1 MTSPTKDNEKKYKVV
16 IGGVVLPEKSRA
28 EVIEQLATLFHSKL
42 DTMEQLLQG
51 KSVSLTHEY
60 SHEEAEKI
68 CQAIRDAG
76 AECRMEAIGAK
87 QVADEV
93 PDDAPDDAP
102 DEVPDDAP
110 DDVPDEVP
118 DDVPDDSAQQ
128 EAEPGDSSTDAQFSE
143 AQADEPADE
152 SQSDLKSALMR
163 FVAVNTDYYGRK
175 FAKFGDVT
183 RPSFAITWHW
193 PAFFVFFFWAMYR
206 KLWLWAGVN
215 LAGGVVLALLF
226 EPAIIYLA
234 WAFVWPLVA
243 NYLYFRHARNRVF
256 NANTNDDRVNLGS
269 RGGVSWAAVWL
280 GLVVVFLFSM
290 ALNDLISQR
299 MLERYSERINEI
311 LPQPGT
317 QQRGDGSVIDNLVAL
332 EPGTAETVKKL
343 GILAATLK
351 LAASGKGADDSQL
364 ALSVFERVMEQKKIN
379 DAWGKKIALRRGA
392 SGQVVLVS
400 AGPDGRFDS
409 DDDILQY
416 IQIAPPL

>member
-93 PDDAPDDAP
+93 PDD
-102 DEVPDDAP
+102 
-110 DDVPDEVP
+110 
-118 DDVPDDSAQQ
+118 SAQQ

-143 AQADEPADE
+143 AQADEPADELADEPADE

-392 SGQVVLVS
+392 SGQVVLIS

-416 IQIAPPL
+416 VQIAPPL